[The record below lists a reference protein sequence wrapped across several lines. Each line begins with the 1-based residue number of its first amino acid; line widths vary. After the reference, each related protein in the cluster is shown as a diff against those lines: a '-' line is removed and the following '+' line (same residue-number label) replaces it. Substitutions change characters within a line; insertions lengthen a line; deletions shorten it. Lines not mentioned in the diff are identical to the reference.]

1 MKTNEIDSHTELV
14 LQIIYLREVK
24 QEQETELKKEISAFV
39 YSLSPVS
46 IFKNSLKELV
56 ADKTMQQNLARV
68 GVTVGISFIIQKIIR
83 KNSLVSGILS
93 AVVTEKIATVFTGN
107 NFSSIVDGIGK
118 ILTKPRKEKEE
129 EGTVLHD

>member
-1 MKTNEIDSHTELV
+1 M

-24 QEQETELKKEISAFV
+24 QEQEAELKKEISEFV

-56 ADKTMQQNLARV
+56 ADKTMQQNLTRV
-68 GVTVGISFIIQKIIR
+68 GIKVGISFIIQKIIR
-83 KNSLVSGILS
+83 KNSLVSGMLS

-107 NFSSIVDGIGK
+107 NLSSLVEGIGK
-118 ILTKPRKEKEE
+118 ILKKPRQEKEE
-129 EGTVLHD
+129 ETVLHE

>member
-24 QEQETELKKEISAFV
+24 QEQEAELKKEISEFV

-68 GVTVGISFIIQKIIR
+68 GVKVGISFIIQKIIR
-83 KNSLVSGILS
+83 KNSLVSGLLS
-93 AVVTEKIATVFTGN
+93 AVVTEKLSTVLTGN
-107 NFSSIVDGIGK
+107 NLSAIVTGIGK
-118 ILTKPRKEKEE
+118 LFTSPPLEKEE
-129 EGTVLHD
+129 ETVLHD